1 MSSWAMSQSFTA
13 EEAEEHYSE
22 TAAAVLCLRTW
33 AAWTVQTGKRLN
45 VELLLFIRTVDCGFQ
60 RHLGLKLN
68 EKTARSPRHLS
79 LSLLCHFKTWVF
91 ISLVVS

>member
-1 MSSWAMSQSFTA
+1 MSQSFTA